1 MQNEVLYRPS
11 YSLLRLVMEP
21 GESVL
26 AESGA
31 MVSMTPNVQVQ
42 TAAKGGILGGLKRA
56 FLGGESF
63 FINTFTCA
71 GSQGELTLAPSLPG
85 DLMHVPMAGGTM
97 MVQSGSFI
105 ASSPTINTDTSWA
118 GAKGFFAKEGLFLL
132 KCDGQGDLFISSYG
146 AIHMVELP
154 AGAGY
159 VVDTGH
165 IVAFESTMT
174 YNVRGVGGL
183 KQTLFSGEG
192 MVAEFAGPGRL
203 YMQSRSFEAFLGV
216 LIPKLPKQSSS

>member
-31 MVSMTPNVQVQ
+31 MVSMTPNIQVQ

-56 FLGGESF
+56 VLGGESF

-71 GSQGELTLAPSLPG
+71 GSQGEITRAPRLPG
-85 DLMHVPMAGGTM
+85 DVMHIPMAGGTM

-105 ASSPTINTDTSWA
+105 ASSPTITTDTSWA
-118 GAKGFFAKEGLFLL
+118 GAKGMFAKEGLFLL

-146 AIHMVELP
+146 AIHPVELP

-165 IVAFESTMT
+165 IVAFESTMN
-174 YNVRGVGGL
+174 YQVRGVGGL

-192 MVAEFAGPGRL
+192 LVAEFSGPGRL
-203 YMQSRSFEAFLGV
+203 YLQSRSFEAFLGV
-216 LIPKLPKQSSS
+216 LIPRLPKTSS

>member
-1 MQNEVLYRPS
+1 MQNEILYRPS
-11 YSLLRLVMEP
+11 YSLLRLIMEP
-21 GESVL
+21 GESVQ
-26 AESGA
+26 AEAGA

-42 TAAKGGILGGLKRA
+42 TAAKGGLLGGLKRA
-56 FLGGESF
+56 VLGGESF
-63 FINTFTCA
+63 FINTFTCTA
-71 GSQGELTLAPSLPG
+71 SQGELTLAPGLPG

-105 ASSPTINTDTSWA
+105 ASSPTITTDTSWA
-118 GAKGFFAKEGLFLL
+118 GAKGFFAKQGLFLL

-146 AIHMVELP
+146 AIHTIELP

-174 YNVRGVGGL
+174 YNVRGVGGM

-192 MVAEFAGPGRL
+192 LVAEFVGPGRL
-203 YMQSRSFEAFLGV
+203 YLQSRSFEAFLGV
-216 LIPKLPKQSSS
+216 LVPRLPKQSSS

>member
-21 GESVL
+21 GESIL

-31 MVSMTPNVQVQ
+31 MVSMTPNIQLQ
-42 TAAKGGILGGLKRA
+42 TQAKGGLFASLKRTV
-56 FLGGESF
+56 GGESF

-159 VVDTGH
+159 DVDTGH

-174 YNVRGVGGL
+174 YNVRPVGGL

-216 LIPKLPKQSSS
+216 LVPKLPQRSNG

>member
-21 GESVL
+21 GESIL

-31 MVSMTPNVQVQ
+31 MVSMTPNIQLQ
-42 TAAKGGILGGLKRA
+42 TQAKGGLFASLKRTV
-56 FLGGESF
+56 GGESF

-85 DLMHVPMAGGTM
+85 DLIHVPMAGGTM

-159 VVDTGH
+159 DVDTGH

-174 YNVRGVGGL
+174 YNVRPVGGL

-216 LIPKLPKQSSS
+216 LVPKLPQRSNG